1 MDSRLLDRDVLLDLS
16 VNVIPLVIILFFV
29 GLFLVITPF
38 GIDADATAI
47 QMALLIAP
55 FGALAVLTYYAGKAI
70 VRDEEHLDG
79 EAGEYANVVG
89 EVEGE
94 AAGEGGEDGEAEG
107 ESALEGEPE
116 TPADDDAGAA

>member
-38 GIDADATAI
+38 GIDAGATAI
-47 QMALLIAP
+47 QIALLIAP

-70 VRDEEHLDG
+70 VRDEERLDG

-89 EVEGE
+89 EVESE
-94 AAGEGGEDGEAEG
+94 TGEGEGEG
-107 ESALEGEPE
+107 ESALESEPE
-116 TPADDDAGAA
+116 TPADDDAGTA